1 MKITSFLMLFCF
13 AVLSANAQSVVPET
27 YVKTLEGQQ
36 VNIRDLISKNKV
48 TVLSF
53 WATWCSPCKKELEA
67 INEDYADWK
76 NKYGVELVAI
86 TIDDARALSKV
97 SPMVKERGWSY
108 TVLSDVNKDLM
119 RALNFQA
126 VPQTFV
132 VDKDGKI
139 LYKHSTYVPGD
150 EEELEKAIEKASK
163 G

>member
-13 AVLSANAQSVVPET
+13 AVLSARAQSVIPET

-86 TIDDARALSKV
+86 TIDDARALAKV

-108 TVLSDVNKDLM
+108 TVLSDVNKELM

>member
-13 AVLSANAQSVVPET
+13 AVVSANAQSVVPET

-86 TIDDARALSKV
+86 TIDDTRALAKV